1 LHDGVETLPEFI
13 AAHAGVGQH
22 FGLDEFVQV
31 GGNLQATYLRA
42 FGGVLAHGEVSL
54 DKSKTGNQDE
64 SYWIALG
71 GLHRQLLGC
80 RDK

>member
-1 LHDGVETLPEFI
+1 LHDGVETFPELI

-31 GGNLQATYLRA
+31 GGNLQAAHLCA
-42 FGGVLAHGEVSL
+42 FGGVLAHGEFSL
-54 DKSKTGNQDE
+54 DKSKRGNQGE
-64 SYWIALG
+64 SYWIARLV
-71 GLHRQLLGC
+71 LHRQLFGC

>member
-1 LHDGVETLPEFI
+1 MHSFRF
-13 AAHAGVGQH
+13 AGSVGQH

-42 FGGVLAHGEVSL
+42 FCFVLAHGAVSL
-54 DKSKTGNQDE
+54 DKSKRGNQDQ
-64 SYWIALG
+64 SYWMARSV
-71 GLHRQLLGC
+71 LHRQLVGC

>member
-1 LHDGVETLPEFI
+1 LHDGIKAFPKLV

-42 FGGVLAHGEVSL
+42 FCFVLAHGAVSL
-54 DKSKTGNQDE
+54 GKSKRGNQNE
-64 SYWIALG
+64 SYWIVWG
-71 GLHRQLLGC
+71 
-80 RDK
+80 